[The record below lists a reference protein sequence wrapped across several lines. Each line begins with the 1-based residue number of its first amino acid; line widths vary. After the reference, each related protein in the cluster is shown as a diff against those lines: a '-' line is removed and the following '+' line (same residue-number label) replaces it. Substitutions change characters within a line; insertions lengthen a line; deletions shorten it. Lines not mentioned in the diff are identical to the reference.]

1 MTFPL
6 HTLPPGRIVAF
17 DWGAARIGVAA
28 SDPSRTLASPR
39 PAIAEKD
46 KGAQIRR
53 AMAVVLD
60 LEAVLVLVGLPL
72 HLDGTP
78 GPSARSATFFAEKL
92 GTALAAGTNT
102 PAPSVLLVDER
113 FTSATAERHLMET
126 RRPGRLA
133 KDGTLDSASAAVLL
147 QSWLD
152 GAAAAERP

>member
-1 MTFPL
+1 M
-6 HTLPPGRIVAF
+6 AF

-53 AMAVVLD
+53 AVATALELD
-60 LEAVLVLVGLPL
+60 AVLVLVGLPL

-78 GPSARSATFFAEKL
+78 GPSARSATLFAEKL
-92 GTALAAGTNT
+92 GAALAAPREDGQKGMESTV
-102 PAPSVLLVDER
+102 PAVLLVDER

-126 RRPGRLA
+126 RGPGRLR

-147 QSWLD
+147 QAWLD
-152 GAAAAERP
+152 GAQAAELR